1 MKLLFALSDRD
12 LLFALT
18 RIFEADGAEV
28 TAVFDG
34 IQAVSC
40 LAGSFYDAAVLD
52 RSIPRVEYARVL
64 QAARESRVP
73 AVLLTETA
81 PDASFLLSSPLPAA
95 CLAYPFSS
103 EELAARLASVT
114 EKSVSD
120 RRFTAGDR
128 EVAVAAFSL
137 GGRVSLTDKEIDLLL
152 ALAEGEA
159 PAAPDAALVRAL
171 NDKYASLGSAFRIRY
186 FEKKGYRLVAQ
197 NE

>member
-12 LLFALT
+12 LLFALV
-18 RIFEADGAEV
+18 RLFQKDGAEV
-28 TAVFDG
+28 TAAFDG
-34 IQAVSC
+34 IQAVSY
-40 LAGSFYDAAVLD
+40 LAGAPYDAAVLD
-52 RSIPRVEYARVL
+52 RSIPRVGYARVL

-73 AVLLTETA
+73 VVLLTETA

-95 CLAYPFSS
+95 CLAYPFSP

-114 EKSVSD
+114 
-120 RRFTAGDR
+120 
-128 EVAVAAFSL
+128 AFSL

-159 PAAPDAALVRAL
+159 PAAPDAVLVRAL